1 MDSDAIIG
9 TVVLAG
15 FIVLI
20 AAVIRTRRKRRRGI
34 EAWATG
40 HGWSYRR
47 SEDLIL
53 RQRRSPTVN
62 RGVSEHVLHGTVSG
76 SEVFS
81 LENYQQSSGTA
92 TTQQIVGLD
101 LGFPVPTT
109 MILRATPEDRSCREY
124 TRVTTQN
131 SAFNQRWRV
140 LAEKSA
146 DVGRIEHLLSS
157 RFADLMVQEQE
168 LIGRAE
174 FTLEGHYLLTI
185 LPGAQQVDRI
195 APTLDLLEGLA
206 QALRHSLHTD

>member
-1 MDSDAIIG
+1 
-9 TVVLAG
+9 
-15 FIVLI
+15 
-20 AAVIRTRRKRRRGI
+20 
-34 EAWATG
+34 
-40 HGWSYRR
+40 
-47 SEDLIL
+47 
-53 RQRRSPTVN
+53 
-62 RGVSEHVLHGTVSG
+62 
-76 SEVFS
+76 
-81 LENYQQSSGTA
+81 
-92 TTQQIVGLD
+92 
-101 LGFPVPTT
+101 

-185 LPGAQQVDRI
+185 LPVAQQVDRI

-206 QALRHSLHTD
+206 QALRHSLHTDRGAVPPQVRAPAQGTVRRRSTT